1 MFSIDTRSRI
11 PIYEQLKNNIAG
23 LIASGVLSEDEQLPS
38 VRSLARELGINPN
51 TVQRAYQEL
60 EGQGIIYQATGRGS
74 FVSPNAQNLAS
85 IQKKTQELYEFLRKL
100 RADGMQ
106 KKIILDV
113 VNRAFEGESN
123 DD

>member
-85 IQKKTQELYEFLRKL
+85 IQKKNAGAL
-100 RADGMQ
+100 
-106 KKIILDV
+106 
-113 VNRAFEGESN
+113 
-123 DD
+123 